1 MMAFCI
7 LSGDSFKSFAI
18 EGREVLSTV
27 ESSICIKMAVA
38 KISGKIFL
46 VLFISCVLFCSI
58 NSLQNYTLKPAILQV
73 FDSLY

>member
-38 KISGKIFL
+38 KMSGKIFL

-58 NSLQNYTLKPAILQV
+58 NSLQNYTLKPAISAG
-73 FDSLY
+73 F